1 MSTLSLRLPDSL
13 HERLRK
19 IAAEEGISINQLVT
33 LAAAEKVASILTVD
47 YLEARARRADLAAYD
62 RILDRVPAVAAQP
75 GDELPVASS
84 RASAARSPSEVH
96 ESSPRYATRGSLAN
110 ATREKKRR

>member
-13 HERLRK
+13 HERLRA

-47 YLEARARRADLAAYD
+47 YLEARALAADLPAFT
-62 RILDRVPAVAAQP
+62 RILDRVPDRPPEP
-75 GDELPVASS
+75 GDELPGRLD
-84 RASAARSPSEVH
+84 RARPADELREPRARYEARRPARSSK
-96 ESSPRYATRGSLAN
+96 A
-110 ATREKKRR
+110 KRKR